1 MTVMKEAMM
10 TDPDT
15 TKPRRRLSPR
25 QRRYRFALGFAAVVG
40 GIVGGWMVADQPV
53 GRNGLEMAVSGSL
66 SANFAIGAALLW
78 VVGLAIS
85 MTIYHRAIDDHEERA
100 WLWAGLVGWYAFIV
114 PAPVWWVLHRADLAP
129 PADTMLLFAFSMTIN
144 AIVWLW
150 LKFR

>member
-1 MTVMKEAMM
+1 MVLKEATML
-10 TDPDT
+10 DADT

-40 GIVGGWMVADQPV
+40 GIVGGWMVAVQPV
-53 GRNGLEMAVSGSL
+53 GRNGLEMAFSGSL
-66 SANFAIGAALLW
+66 SASFAIGAALLW

-129 PADTMLLFAFSMTIN
+129 PADTMLLFAFSMVVN